1 MTQLEKEKLQQLVAD
16 QLIVGIACF
25 TPKNSIHG
33 TPVWITTNGKEIFF
47 YSKEE
52 RKKIQYLKHNQN
64 CTVIFN
70 NGTVEGTAEIVPKND
85 KRFINNYVYLDSRYR
100 QNSNYETYKNN
111 WDVMVLITPKR
122 IY

>member
-1 MTQLEKEKLQQLVAD
+1 MIQEEQLKSLVRD
-16 QLIVGIACF
+16 QLIIGFACL
-25 TPKNSIHG
+25 TPKGKIHG

-52 RKKIQYLKHNQN
+52 RKKIHYLKKNPE

-70 NGTVEGTAEIVPKND
+70 NGTIQGIAEIVPRSD
-85 KRFINNYVYLDSRYR
+85 KRFMDNYAFLDLRYGH
-100 QNSNYETYKNN
+100 NSNYETYKNN
-111 WDVMVLITPKR
+111 WNVMVLITPKR

>member
-1 MTQLEKEKLQQLVAD
+1 MTQVDKEKLQQLVDD
-16 QLIVGIACF
+16 QLIVGIACL

-33 TPVWITTNGKEIFF
+33 TPVWITTNGNEIFF

-52 RKKIQYLKHNQN
+52 RKKIQYLKNDPN

-70 NGTVEGTAEIVPKND
+70 NGTVKGVAEIVPKDD
-85 KRFINNYVYLDSRYR
+85 KRFIDNYSYLDSRYSD
-100 QNSNYETYKNN
+100 NSNYKTYKNN
-111 WDVMVLITPKR
+111 WDVMVLITPKK

>member
-1 MTQLEKEKLQQLVAD
+1 MKQSEQLKKLVDD
-16 QLIVGIACF
+16 QLIVGLACL
-25 TPKNSIHG
+25 TPKNQIHG

-52 RKKIQYLKHNQN
+52 RKKIGYLKNNPN

-70 NGTVEGTAEIVPKND
+70 FGSVSGKAEIVPKSD
-85 KRFINNYVYLDSRYR
+85 KRFMPYYDYLDPRYK
-100 QNSNYETYKNN
+100 QDANYEMYKKS
-111 WDVMVLITPKR
+111 WDVLVIIAPKK